1 MTNYYDE
8 NENFGSFKA
17 AETYGDAYAPVSA
30 PAKPDFSGVANIKVI
45 GVGGAGNNAV
55 NRLIDAK
62 LKGAE
67 FIVVNTDN
75 QDLARSKASTRIQ
88 IGVELTKGL
97 GAGSDASVGKQ
108 AAEENKAEIQ
118 KVLEGTDLLFIA
130 AGMSGGTGTGAAP
143 VVAKLAK
150 DMKILTVAVV
160 TLPFSFEAKRRMDN
174 AVAGIEELKKN
185 VDSLIIIPNDKILDA
200 VEKDTPFEEALK
212 VADEVLHQGIRGIA
226 DLITEHSLINL
237 DFADVKTTLKGKGF
251 AHMGIGAAKG
261 EHRIG
266 EAVRYAVCSP
276 LLNTTIVGADSVI
289 LNIVGGKNLTI
300 TEVSEAAELVKSVI
314 DYSANV
320 IFGASIDER
329 MADEVEIVVIAT
341 GFDEKAVN
349 SFTPESALASAQRAL
364 QLSEKL
370 DRAYQQK
377 KEAEQLLRGGGLGAR
392 PMYQQTAAEGYPY
405 AQQPY
410 GYAEQAQ
417 PVQPYMDQSE
427 QAVEQAPVA
436 FEPDDPIPKTPA
448 EEPQESKG
456 GFPGFIKRLMSI
468 KKK

>member
-1 MTNYYDE
+1 
-8 NENFGSFKA
+8 
-17 AETYGDAYAPVSA
+17 
-30 PAKPDFSGVANIKVI
+30 
-45 GVGGAGNNAV
+45 
-55 NRLIDAK
+55 
-62 LKGAE
+62 
-67 FIVVNTDN
+67 
-75 QDLARSKASTRIQ
+75 
-88 IGVELTKGL
+88 
-97 GAGSDASVGKQ
+97 
-108 AAEENKAEIQ
+108 
-118 KVLEGTDLLFIA
+118 
-130 AGMSGGTGTGAAP
+130 
-143 VVAKLAK
+143 
-150 DMKILTVAVV
+150 
-160 TLPFSFEAKRRMDN
+160 MDN
-174 AVAGIEELKKN
+174 AIAGIEELKKN

-200 VEKDTPFEEALK
+200 VEKDTPFEDALK

-289 LNIVGGKNLTI
+289 LNIVGGKNLSI
-300 TEVSEAAELVKSVI
+300 AEVSEAAELVKSVI

-341 GFDEKAVN
+341 GFDEKTVS

-364 QLSEKL
+364 QLSEKI

-377 KEAEQLLRGGGLGAR
+377 KEAEQLLRGGLGQRSA
-392 PMYQQTAAEGYPY
+392 YQQGAPTEAYPY
-405 AQQPY
+405 AQQPQMY
-410 GYAEQAQ
+410 PTQAQPIQPYAEQ
-417 PVQPYMDQSE
+417 PVQTI
-427 QAVEQAPVA
+427 EQAPVA
-436 FEPDDPIPKTPA
+436 FEPDDPIPETNVT
-448 EEPQESKG
+448 EEPKEGKG
-456 GFPGFIKRLMSI
+456 GFSMFMKRLMSA